1 MIVAIGGDPSVLAAK
16 VETASIPIV
25 FATGGDALVSGL
37 VASLNRPTENVTG
50 VSFLN
55 GTLGPK
61 RPLSGSPS
69 ARPNRAD
76 IARW

>member
-1 MIVAIGGDPSVLAAK
+1 VIVAIGGDTSPRAAMA
-16 VETASIPIV
+16 ETASIPIV
-25 FATGGDALVSGL
+25 FATGGDALAERL
-37 VASLNRPTENVTG
+37 VASLSRPTENVTG